1 VVDLSRRID
10 EPELLDL
17 GVSDAEASASL
28 ADLRF
33 VNRWLGNRGRFL
45 KNLRPYLAM
54 QPRDEP
60 GAAASGA
67 SRRSAA
73 SPPNPQVPAR
83 PPTLLD
89 VGCGSG
95 DVPAFV
101 VRGIGRPVLAVG
113 LDAKELHLRAL
124 PPEVKPVLGD
134 VRALP
139 FPPRSFD
146 VVTASLFLH
155 HFGDAELPDVLR
167 GLWALCRRALVVNDL
182 RRARVPYLFGQAT
195 FRLLFRTHVSVEDGL
210 LSIRRAFT
218 PGELAGAFA
227 AAGIPARV
235 HREFPYRLVAV
246 AEREP
251 PLA

>member
-1 VVDLSRRID
+1 MIDLSRRID

-17 GVSDAEASASL
+17 GVSDEEAQKSL

-33 VNRWLGNRGRFL
+33 VNRWLGNRGRL
-45 KNLRPYLAM
+45 LRTLRGYLAM
-54 QPRDEP
+54 P
-60 GAAASGA
+60 AAS
-67 SRRSAA
+67 
-73 SPPNPQVPAR
+73 
-83 PPTLLD
+83 LLD

-101 VRGIGRPVLAVG
+101 VRRLGHPVLAVG

-139 FPPRSFD
+139 FPAGSFD

-155 HFGDAELPDVLR
+155 HFGPEELPSVLR
-167 GLWALCRRALVVNDL
+167 GLWALARRALVVNDL
-182 RRARVPYLFGQAT
+182 RRARVPYVFGLAT
-195 FRLLFRTHVSVEDGL
+195 FRFLFRTHVSVEDGL
-210 LSIRRAFT
+210 LSIRRGFTMPELEAAFT
-218 PGELAGAFA
+218 
-227 AAGIPARV
+227 AAGIPVRI

-246 AEREP
+246 AEKEGPR
-251 PLA
+251 